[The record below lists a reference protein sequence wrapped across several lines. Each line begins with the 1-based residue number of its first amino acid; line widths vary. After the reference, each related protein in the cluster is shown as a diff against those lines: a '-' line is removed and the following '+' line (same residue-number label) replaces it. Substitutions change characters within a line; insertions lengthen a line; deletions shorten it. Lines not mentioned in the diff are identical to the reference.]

1 MAAIYACLYTN
12 IRKIIKQKTD
22 MRIKNL
28 FLTAM
33 LSISSVIIYAQTAE
47 TFRQPY
53 PLGEKISPNPNFT
66 GEVWLAPL
74 TEKEELNVPMA
85 NVTFEPGC
93 RNSWHSHKAG
103 QLLIATAGI
112 GYYQEKGEPARRLFP
127 GDIVEIAPDV
137 EHWHGA
143 APDSWFAHIAITA
156 NPQTNAAAWLE
167 PVSDEEYRKAT
178 TEAESRYAEA
188 NEVLTVRE
196 QAIVA
201 VASYTGKGDLEH
213 LKPALT
219 QALETGMTIN
229 EINEVLIHAYAY
241 CGFPRSLRAIQTFM
255 QVVDERKAAGIND
268 PVGREASAVKDDRNR
283 YERGRDVLAEI
294 SGTPADAPKA
304 GYAVFAP
311 TIERFLKEHLFTDLF
326 ERDLLT
332 CREREL
338 ATVSI
343 LAGVGGVEPMAVG
356 HMSICLH
363 LGITPEQLSA
373 LLNIVEMNLGKN
385 YSEPLRKVLNQIT
398 EKK

>member
-1 MAAIYACLYTN
+1 M
-12 IRKIIKQKTD
+12 K
-22 MRIKNL
+22 IKNL
-28 FLTAM
+28 FFTTM
-33 LSISSVIIYAQTAE
+33 LSISSVAVYAQSAE

-53 PLGEKISPNPNFT
+53 PLGDKLSPNPNFT

-74 TEKEELNVPMA
+74 TEKKELNVPMA

-112 GYYQEKGEPARRLFP
+112 GYYQEKGVPARRLFP

-137 EHWHGA
+137 VHWHGA
-143 APDSWFAHIAITA
+143 APDSWFAHIAVTA
-156 NPQTNAAAWLE
+156 NPQANVAVWLE

-188 NEVLTVRE
+188 NEVLTARE

-213 LKPALT
+213 LKSALT
-219 QALETGMTIN
+219 QALEAGMTIN

-255 QVVDERKAAGIND
+255 QVVDERKADGIND
-268 PVGREASAVKDDRNR
+268 PVGREASAIKDNRSR

-294 SGTPADAPKA
+294 SGTPADTPKA

-311 TIERFLKEHLFTDLF
+311 TIERFLKEHLFADLF
-326 ERDLLT
+326 GRDLLT
-332 CREREL
+332 WREREL

-343 LAGVGGVEPMAVG
+343 LAGVGGVEPMAYG

-363 LGITPEQLSA
+363 LGITVGQLSA
-373 LLNIVEMNLGKN
+373 LLNIVETNLGKT
-385 YSEPLRKVLNQIT
+385 YSESLRGVLNQLT

>member
-1 MAAIYACLYTN
+1 M
-12 IRKIIKQKTD
+12 K
-22 MRIKNL
+22 IKNL
-28 FLTAM
+28 FFTTM
-33 LSISSVIIYAQTAE
+33 LSISSVAVYAQSAE

-53 PLGEKISPNPNFT
+53 PLGDKLSPNPNFT

-74 TEKEELNVPMA
+74 TEKKELNVPMA

-137 EHWHGA
+137 VHWHGA
-143 APDSWFAHIAITA
+143 APDSWFAHIAVTA
-156 NPQTNAAAWLE
+156 NPQANVAVWLE

-188 NEVLTVRE
+188 NEVLTARE

-213 LKPALT
+213 LKSALT
-219 QALETGMTIN
+219 QALEAGMTIN
-229 EINEVLIHAYAY
+229 EIKEVLIHAYAY

-255 QVVDERKAAGIND
+255 QVVDDRKADGIND
-268 PVGREASAVKDDRNR
+268 PVGREASAIKDNRSR

-294 SGTPADAPKA
+294 SGTPADTPKV

-311 TIERFLKEHLFTDLF
+311 TIERFLKEHLFADLF
-326 ERDLLT
+326 GRDLLT
-332 CREREL
+332 WREREL

-343 LAGVGGVEPMAVG
+343 LAGVGGVEPMAYG

-363 LGITPEQLSA
+363 LGITVGQLSA
-373 LLNIVEMNLGKN
+373 LLNIVETNLGKT
-385 YSEPLRKVLNQIT
+385 YSESLRGVLNQLT

>member
-1 MAAIYACLYTN
+1 MN
-12 IRKIIKQKTD
+12 
-22 MRIKNL
+22 IKNL
-28 FLTAM
+28 FFITM
-33 LSISSVIIYAQTAE
+33 VSISSVAMYAQSPAE

-53 PLGEKISPNPNFT
+53 PLGDKFSPNPNFT

-74 TEKEELNVPMA
+74 SGKKELNVPMT

-112 GYYQEKGEPARRLFP
+112 GYYQEKGKPARRLFP

-137 EHWHGA
+137 VHWHGA
-143 APDSWFAHIAITA
+143 ATDSWFAHIAITT
-156 NPQTNAAAWLE
+156 NPQDNAAVWLS
-167 PVSDEEYRKAT
+167 PVSNAEYLEAT
-178 TEAESRYAEA
+178 TEVECRYAEA
-188 NEVLTVRE
+188 NKVLTSRE

-213 LKPALT
+213 LKAAFVR
-219 QALETGMTIN
+219 ALEAGMTIN
-229 EINEVLIHAYAY
+229 EVNEVLIHAYAY

-255 QVVDERKAAGIND
+255 RLVDERKANGIKD
-268 PVGREASAVKDDRNR
+268 KVGREASVITDSGNR

-294 SGTPADAPKA
+294 SGVSADAPKA
-304 GYAVFAP
+304 GYALFAP
-311 TIERFLKEHLFTDLF
+311 VIERFLKEHLFADLF

-332 CREREL
+332 YREREL

-343 LAGVGGVEPMAVG
+343 LAGVGGVEPMFKSHAA
-356 HMSICLH
+356 ICLH
-363 LGITPEQLSA
+363 LGIMPEQLSA
-373 LLNIVEMNLGKN
+373 LLNIVETNLGKN
-385 YSEPLRKVLNQIT
+385 YSEPLRIVLNQLT

>member
-1 MAAIYACLYTN
+1 M
-12 IRKIIKQKTD
+12 K
-22 MRIKNL
+22 IKNL
-28 FLTAM
+28 FFTTM
-33 LSISSVIIYAQTAE
+33 LSISSVAVYAQSAE

-53 PLGEKISPNPNFT
+53 PLGDKLSPNPNFT

-74 TEKEELNVPMA
+74 TEKKELNVPMA
-85 NVTFEPGC
+85 NVTFEPDC

-137 EHWHGA
+137 VHWHGA
-143 APDSWFAHIAITA
+143 APDSWFAHIAVTA
-156 NPQTNAAAWLE
+156 NPQANVAVWLE

-188 NEVLTVRE
+188 NEVLTARE

-213 LKPALT
+213 LKSALT
-219 QALETGMTIN
+219 QALEAGMTIN
-229 EINEVLIHAYAY
+229 EIKEVLIHAYAY

-255 QVVDERKAAGIND
+255 QVVDERKADGIND
-268 PVGREASAVKDDRNR
+268 PVGREASAIKDNRSR

-294 SGTPADAPKA
+294 SGTPADTPKV

-311 TIERFLKEHLFTDLF
+311 TIERFLKEHLFADLF
-326 ERDLLT
+326 GRDLLT
-332 CREREL
+332 WREREL

-343 LAGVGGVEPMAVG
+343 LAGVGGVEPMAYG

-363 LGITPEQLSA
+363 LGITVGQLSA
-373 LLNIVEMNLGKN
+373 LLNIVETNLGKT
-385 YSEPLRKVLNQIT
+385 YSESLRGVLNQLT

>member
-1 MAAIYACLYTN
+1 MN
-12 IRKIIKQKTD
+12 
-22 MRIKNL
+22 IKNL
-28 FLTAM
+28 FFITM
-33 LSISSVIIYAQTAE
+33 VSISSVAMYAQSPAE

-53 PLGEKISPNPNFT
+53 PLGDKFSPNPNFT

-74 TEKEELNVPMA
+74 SGKKELNVPMT

-112 GYYQEKGEPARRLFP
+112 GYYQEKGKPARRLFP

-137 EHWHGA
+137 VHWHGA
-143 APDSWFAHIAITA
+143 ATDSWFAHIAITT
-156 NPQTNAAAWLE
+156 NPQDNAAVWLS
-167 PVSDEEYRKAT
+167 PVSDAEYLEAT
-178 TEAESRYAEA
+178 TEVECRYAEA
-188 NEVLTVRE
+188 NKVLTSRE

-213 LKPALT
+213 LKAAFVR
-219 QALETGMTIN
+219 ALEAGMTIN
-229 EINEVLIHAYAY
+229 EVNEVLIHAYAY

-255 QVVDERKAAGIND
+255 RLVDERKANGIKD
-268 PVGREASAVKDDRNR
+268 KVGREASVITDSGNR

-294 SGTPADAPKA
+294 SGVPADAPKA
-304 GYAVFAP
+304 GYALFAP
-311 TIERFLKEHLFTDLF
+311 VIERFLKEHLFADLF

-332 CREREL
+332 YREREL

-343 LAGVGGVEPMAVG
+343 LAGVGGVEPMFKSHAA
-356 HMSICLH
+356 ICLH
-363 LGITPEQLSA
+363 LGIMLEQLSA
-373 LLNIVEMNLGKN
+373 LLNIVETNLGKN
-385 YSEPLRKVLNQIT
+385 YSEPLRIVLNQLT

>member
-1 MAAIYACLYTN
+1 M
-12 IRKIIKQKTD
+12 K
-22 MRIKNL
+22 IKNL
-28 FLTAM
+28 FFTTM
-33 LSISSVIIYAQTAE
+33 LSISSVAVYAQSAE

-53 PLGEKISPNPNFT
+53 PLGDKLSPNPNFT

-74 TEKEELNVPMA
+74 TEKKELNVPMA

-112 GYYQEKGEPARRLFP
+112 GYYQEKEEPARRLFP

-137 EHWHGA
+137 VHWHGA
-143 APDSWFAHIAITA
+143 APDSWFAHIAVTA
-156 NPQTNAAAWLE
+156 NPQTNAAVWFE

-201 VASYTGKGDLEH
+201 VASYTGKGDWEH
-213 LKPALT
+213 LKPALA
-219 QALETGMTIN
+219 QALETGMTVN

-255 QVVDERKAAGIND
+255 EVVDERKVDGIND
-268 PVGREASAVKDDRNR
+268 PVGREASAIKDNRSR
-283 YERGRDVLAEI
+283 YERGRDVLSEI
-294 SGTPADAPKA
+294 SGTPDDAPKA

-311 TIERFLKEHLFTDLF
+311 TIERFLKEHLFADLF

-332 CREREL
+332 YLEREL

-343 LAGVGGVEPMAVG
+343 LAGVGGVEPMAYG
-356 HMSICLH
+356 HLSICLH

-373 LLNIVEMNLGKN
+373 LLNIVEMNLGKT
-385 YSEPLRKVLNQIT
+385 YSEPLRGVLNQLT

>member
-1 MAAIYACLYTN
+1 MN
-12 IRKIIKQKTD
+12 
-22 MRIKNL
+22 IKNL
-28 FLTAM
+28 FFITM
-33 LSISSVIIYAQTAE
+33 VSISSVVMYAQSPAE

-53 PLGEKISPNPNFT
+53 PLGDKFSPNPNFT

-74 TEKEELNVPMA
+74 SGKKELNVPMT

-112 GYYQEKGEPARRLFP
+112 GYYQEKGKPARRLFP

-137 EHWHGA
+137 VHWHGA
-143 APDSWFAHIAITA
+143 ATDSWFAHIAITT
-156 NPQTNAAAWLE
+156 NPQDNAAVWLS
-167 PVSDEEYRKAT
+167 PVSDAEYLEAT
-178 TEAESRYAEA
+178 TEVECRYAEA
-188 NEVLTVRE
+188 NKVLTSRE

-213 LKPALT
+213 LKAAFVR
-219 QALETGMTIN
+219 ALEAGMTIN
-229 EINEVLIHAYAY
+229 EVNEVLIHAYAY

-255 QVVDERKAAGIND
+255 RLVDERKANGIKD
-268 PVGREASAVKDDRNR
+268 KVGREASVITDSGNR

-294 SGTPADAPKA
+294 SGVPADAPKA
-304 GYAVFAP
+304 GYALFAP
-311 TIERFLKEHLFTDLF
+311 VIERFLKEHLFADLF

-332 CREREL
+332 YREREL

-343 LAGVGGVEPMAVG
+343 LAGVGGVEPMFKSHAA
-356 HMSICLH
+356 ICLH
-363 LGITPEQLSA
+363 LGIMPEQLSA
-373 LLNIVEMNLGKN
+373 LLNIVETNLGKN
-385 YSEPLRKVLNQIT
+385 YSEPLRIVLNQLI